1 MEKRKRNRWKLPL
14 LLAAMLFV
22 CTWGISV
29 SAAGVDM
36 LALGD
41 SVTTGYGLSDQD
53 ECYVNLVAS
62 QKGFQFFNYAQDGLT
77 SSELVA
83 QLETAVQNPSLQAMV
98 SDVEYVVLTI
108 GGNDLL
114 GALYEAA
121 AQNAG
126 CTREELLEKLQGGN
140 AMEILSAVNSL
151 KAVSG
156 GLAQGGIDPVIAEYQ
171 QNLGTVIA
179 GIRSLKPSV
188 QIILQTQYHPY
199 QWIQYDAL
207 SDVIQDVKTCV
218 EKMNVATTQMAQT
231 TGCTLVDVYGAFQK
245 SQSSL
250 TNASIDASNI
260 MDIQVNLDF
269 HPNSAG
275 HEVIAELV
283 AAAIQDKTPEP
294 EPEPV
299 KTLVQSV
306 TLDYAQLRLFAG
318 EQTGLKAQV
327 LPGNAADSSLDFSSS
342 NSSVAAVDGNG
353 KVTALAAGSAT
364 ITASAKDGSGVKAFC
379 AVTVVNPTVKLNVTS
394 AKLQVKKSTKAIT
407 AGGLQEGDRVKSW
420 KSSDKKIATVNK
432 NGKIT
437 AKKTGKAT
445 ITVTTEKGAT
455 ASVKLTVTK
464 KAVKTKSI
472 KVNVKAAT
480 LKKGDRLKLTV
491 TRKPVTATDKI
502 TYQSSKKSVAAV
514 NKNGKITAKKKGKTN
529 IVIRVAGK
537 KRAVVKVTVK

>member
-22 CTWGISV
+22 CTWGINV

-342 NSSVAAVDGNG
+342 NSSVAAVDGSG